1 MFALEQKQN
10 SLTILGELKFK
21 IIAWIQVAKMQWK
34 LTQSSAKTFLVATEI
49 IKRSCV
55 HIKYYLVYRIDDLH
69 PTV

>member
-1 MFALEQKQN
+1 
-10 SLTILGELKFK
+10 
-21 IIAWIQVAKMQWK
+21 MQWK

-55 HIKYYLVYRIDDLH
+55 HIKDYLVYRIDDLH